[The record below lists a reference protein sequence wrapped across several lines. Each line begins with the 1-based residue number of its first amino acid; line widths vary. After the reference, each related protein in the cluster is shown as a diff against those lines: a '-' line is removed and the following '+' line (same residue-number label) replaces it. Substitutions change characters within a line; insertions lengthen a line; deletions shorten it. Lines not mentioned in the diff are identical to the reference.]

1 MTNWRPGRRLLLAA
15 CVLYACTG
23 PEADGAA
30 ADADTL
36 RHEQPPG
43 SLSPD
48 TMSAAP
54 LSPEAEAFVAAA
66 LRVLDFLRGD
76 AEFTALN
83 LADTVTLQ
91 LAPQSGGGQA
101 HVAAFD
107 LRDPGAWRVMGDA
120 GLVYPFAPPA
130 ELTHRA
136 AVFGRHVRCFEYDL
150 AAEFPELAQL
160 PHVGTRYE
168 PADRMSCLQTWNL
181 TFVFEAGTMPP
192 RLVAVVYDQWEW

>member
-1 MTNWRPGRRLLLAA
+1 MMIWCRYGRLLLAA
-15 CVLYACTG
+15 CVLYACAG
-23 PEADGAA
+23 PDAGGAA
-30 ADADTL
+30 ADVDTL
-36 RHEQPPG
+36 RHEQPAG
-43 SLSPD
+43 SLPD
-48 TMSAAP
+48 TVSAEP
-54 LSPEAEAFVAAA
+54 MSPEAEAFVAAA

-76 AEFTALN
+76 AEFSALN

-107 LRDPGAWRVMGDA
+107 LRDPGAWSVLGDA
-120 GLVYPFAPPA
+120 GIVYPFAPPA
-130 ELTHRA
+130 ELTHRSA
-136 AVFGRHVRCFEYDL
+136 SFGRHVRCFEYDL

-168 PADRMSCLQTWNL
+168 PEDRMSCLQTWNL